1 MDDPVLF
8 SSEGLD
14 KAISHKIR
22 RILYQ
27 MDFRMR
33 HHAKYCTLSKRETE
47 VLKLIVKGNSNPKI
61 AKMLFI
67 SRYTVEQHRKN
78 IHKKLK
84 TESLSQLIQFALAF
98 DLI

>member
-1 MDDPVLF
+1 MDDQSPLL
-8 SSEGLD
+8 SEGLD

-27 MDFRMR
+27 LDFRIR
-33 HHAKYCTLSKRETE
+33 NHKQYSTLSKREIE
-47 VLKLIVKGNSNPKI
+47 VMKLIVKGYHNPQI

-78 IHKKLK
+78 IHRKLK
-84 TESLSQLIQFALAF
+84 TESLTQLIQFALAF